1 MKDQRTQYTFEFG
14 PLKAYKF
21 TDKEGDKG
29 IFYME
34 ETENNCTGA
43 RKNYN
48 VLSSEDVKNPIWLK
62 KRANKDVVSEIGQE
76 RSIQSDAEDCRLRY
90 VTPTC
95 STRVKSLA
103 TVLMTFKHPERN
115 SGQMLGMRYCVLG
128 KLAKQSFRQIFSGEN
143 LMNTNSCTFL

>member
-1 MKDQRTQYTFEFG
+1 MSR
-14 PLKAYKF
+14 
-21 TDKEGDKG
+21 
-29 IFYME
+29 
-34 ETENNCTGA
+34 
-43 RKNYN
+43 
-48 VLSSEDVKNPIWLK
+48 NPIWLK
-62 KRANKDVVSEIGQE
+62 KRANKDVLSEIGQE

-115 SGQMLGMRYCVLG
+115 SGQMLGMRYRVLG
-128 KLAKQSFRQIFSGEN
+128 KLSKQSFRQIFSGEN

>member
-48 VLSSEDVKNPIWLK
+48 VLSSEDVK
-62 KRANKDVVSEIGQE
+62 
-76 RSIQSDAEDCRLRY
+76 
-90 VTPTC
+90 
-95 STRVKSLA
+95 KSNMA
-103 TVLMTFKHPERN
+103 KEK
-115 SGQMLGMRYCVLG
+115 G
-128 KLAKQSFRQIFSGEN
+128 K
-143 LMNTNSCTFL
+143 